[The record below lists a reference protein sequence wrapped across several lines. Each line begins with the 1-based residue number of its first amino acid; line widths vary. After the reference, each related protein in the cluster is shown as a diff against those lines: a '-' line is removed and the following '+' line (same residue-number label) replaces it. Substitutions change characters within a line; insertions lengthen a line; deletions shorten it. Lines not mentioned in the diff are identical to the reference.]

1 MRYIY
6 HKVCV
11 RGARRR
17 ENAASA
23 SRYETLKKSI
33 EVVVVVAAAAAALH
47 VCIWIRQLRADKLST
62 PLSFSSFT
70 FASISEMV
78 FLSLT
83 LLHSTD

>member
-47 VCIWIRQLRADKLST
+47 VCIWIRQLRADKF
-62 PLSFSSFT
+62 SFF
-70 FASISEMV
+70 SEMV
-78 FLSLT
+78 FLSLA